1 MLQSSATYGPNP
13 LSLPNDH
20 PRRGSSNVPE
30 VFVPVAGGYLEIH
43 DHSGCPGGADGVGRE
58 APLNTVTLV
67 STLGG
72 GMIVV
77 AMYVS

>member
-1 MLQSSATYGPNP
+1 MITVAALVG
-13 LSLPNDH
+13 LMVLGGIFLP
-20 PRRGSSNVPE
+20 
-30 VFVPVAGGYLEIH
+30 
-43 DHSGCPGGADGVGRE
+43 

>member
-1 MLQSSATYGPNP
+1 MSRKS
-13 LSLPNDH
+13 LSRL
-20 PRRGSSNVPE
+20 
-30 VFVPVAGGYLEIH
+30 PVATWRFMITVAALVGLMVLGGIFL
-43 DHSGCPGGADGVGRE
+43 P